1 MTSIRIV
8 ERSRPPL
15 TGDERTL
22 LTAFLDFHR
31 GTVRIRCADLAL
43 ASDDQSDDHSDDRA
57 EERAGAMTFSQLPPL
72 VRPVEVVAHLRWLEH
87 FWCEVVLG
95 GKAGTAPH
103 NEHYPEDSFRVYD
116 DTTLPQVLAG
126 YERQCEVSRR
136 ILAELDLDHEV
147 EWHDRKT
154 SVRWVFLH
162 LIEETARHN
171 GHLDAVR
178 ELHIGSG
185 GE

>member
-1 MTSIRIV
+1 VTIPIV

-22 LTAFLDFHR
+22 LTGFLDFHR
-31 GTVRIRCADLAL
+31 DTVRIRCAELAMIP
-43 ASDDQSDDHSDDRA
+43 ADQPGP
-57 EERAGAMTFSQLPPL
+57 EPPPL
-72 VRPVEVVAHLRWLEH
+72 VRPVELVAHLRWLEH

-95 GKAGTAPH
+95 DKPGKAPYT
-103 NEHYPEDSFRVYD
+103 EHYPADTFRVYD
-116 DTTLPQVLAG
+116 DTTLPKVLAG
-126 YERQCEVSRR
+126 YERQCETSRR
-136 ILAELDLDHEV
+136 ILADLSLDHEV
-147 EWHDRKT
+147 QWHDRKT
-154 SVRWVFLH
+154 NVRWVFLH

-178 ELHIGSG
+178 EVGGG